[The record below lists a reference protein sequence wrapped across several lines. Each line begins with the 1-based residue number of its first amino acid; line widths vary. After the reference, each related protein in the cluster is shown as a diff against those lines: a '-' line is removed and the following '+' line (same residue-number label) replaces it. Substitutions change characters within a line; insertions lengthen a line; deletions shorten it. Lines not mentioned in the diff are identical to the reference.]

1 MARYQ
6 GERMGFADSLEEM
19 YEHVNARDAPY
30 YYSEELGFY
39 MDEFYMEES
48 AQVWFDT
55 FIGGSGIDI
64 TDSDVLWDEI
74 SNGLYPFEEI
84 DLYGFIYSEDG
95 FSESRNEIDVR
106 LYPLLSR
113 PEAQW
118 DIYSTYKA
126 ALEAKDDE
134 LAKYSEYTVIFT
146 DEISGKTEKIEV

>member
-1 MARYQ
+1 MNTNIGSYLNVSQDGDLAYLFSD
-6 GERMGFADSLEEM
+6 GDDSPSP
-19 YEHVNARDAPY
+19 VDA
-30 YYSEELGFY
+30 L
-39 MDEFYMEES
+39 
-48 AQVWFDT
+48 
-55 FIGGSGIDI
+55 IGSRSIWSGIMPNVED
-64 TDSDVLWDEI
+64 
-74 SNGLYPFEEI
+74 I

-134 LAKYSEYTVIFT
+134 LAKYSEYTVIFI
-146 DEISGKTEKIEV
+146 DEISGKTEEIEV